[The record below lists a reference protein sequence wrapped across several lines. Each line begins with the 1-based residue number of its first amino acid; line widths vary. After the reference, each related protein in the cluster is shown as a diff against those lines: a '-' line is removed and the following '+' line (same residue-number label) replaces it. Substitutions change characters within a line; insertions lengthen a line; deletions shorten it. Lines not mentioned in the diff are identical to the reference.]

1 MPTTDRPRW
10 RGAPAFS
17 WTWRCLCAVRLGGVQ
32 RYSLL
37 WVSKCQA
44 NTANFRA
51 TATIGDL
58 LSPVTTDALVEC
70 TQRPRHANGS
80 MRGLHQQTTGV
91 RLSLPTDVS
100 GKGWTVSRLADAWV
114 EPKIAHQVRWA
125 REPRDIP
132 DHGHERDGRG
142 QADSWDGHQAQH
154 PTVRKRGLGDTFNGP
169 VELGFQG
176 VEQSEHTV
184 DLMALL
190 DGQRDT
196 RPTTRDRLCRTSQ

>member
-1 MPTTDRPRW
+1 
-10 RGAPAFS
+10 
-17 WTWRCLCAVRLGGVQ
+17 
-32 RYSLL
+32 
-37 WVSKCQA
+37 
-44 NTANFRA
+44 
-51 TATIGDL
+51 
-58 LSPVTTDALVEC
+58 
-70 TQRPRHANGS
+70 

-132 DHGHERDGRG
+132 DHSHERDGRG

-190 DGQRDT
+190 DGQRDIGQPRAT
-196 RPTTRDRLCRTSQ
+196 GFAEQVSEGLRNKVTVQNGVNPIPQSGSLLD